1 MVVFQALAG
10 LGAIAGIT
18 LVGRIALRTARRYG
32 YGMGAMRGGSGGGSS
47 KYLEGSFLPEMTR
60 KEAAD
65 ILGISERSSE
75 AEVRAAHRRLMIQ
88 NHPDS
93 GGSTYL
99 SSKIN
104 EAKEM
109 LSPGKKSSG
118 KRE

>member
-1 MVVFQALAG
+1 M
-10 LGAIAGIT
+10 
-18 LVGRIALRTARRYG
+18 VGRVALRTARRYG
-32 YGMGAMRGGSGGGSS
+32 LVGRVGAGFRGGDDVSADGR
-47 KYLEGSFLPEMTR
+47 KYLEGSFLPEMSR

-65 ILGISERSSE
+65 ILNVSEKASE
-75 AEVRAAHRRLMIQ
+75 EEVRAAHRRLMIL

-109 LSPGKKSSG
+109 LGGKG
-118 KRE
+118 GPKRE